1 MSRYDDM
8 PDAARDL
15 MSNFDEID
23 LAELLAGAYE
33 SSAALE
39 QQVAVLEAQLAEA
52 SRYAPAS
59 DVRPGWTVRVGLAE
73 ISVREVFK
81 HDDRS
86 LSLVYFEGHIIL
98 ANDEPVI
105 VIHRCDT
112 KEADRG

>member
-1 MSRYDDM
+1 VSRYDDM
-8 PDAARDL
+8 PDAARQL
-15 MSNFDEID
+15 MYDFDEID
-23 LAELLAGAYE
+23 IAEMLAAANEANGELRQRVTE
-33 SSAALE
+33 
-39 QQVAVLEAQLAEA
+39 LEAQSVAA

-81 HDDRS
+81 HDPRS

-105 VIHRCDT
+105 VVHRCDT
-112 KEADRG
+112 KEADHA